1 MATYQQG
8 STNEVPGD
16 TNAKAVPA
24 VFVTG
29 LNPPTHGR
37 DGVAFTLHAL
47 GSGFAAGSVLNYD
60 GVDKATTVNSATDV
74 SASIT
79 EVGGNA
85 ARAVPVVVKSGN
97 GFATPAAFPV
107 T

>member
-8 STNEVPGD
+8 SRNEVPGD

-24 VFVTG
+24 VFLTG
-29 LNPPTHGR
+29 LTPPTHAR

-47 GSGFAAGSVLNYD
+47 GVGFAAGAVLNYD

-79 EVGGNA
+79 EVAGNT
-85 ARAVPVVVKSGN
+85 ARAVPVLVKSGP
-97 GFATPAAFPV
+97 GYSTPAAFSV

>member
-1 MATYQQG
+1 MAIYLQG
-8 STNEVPGD
+8 STTEVPGD

-24 VFVTG
+24 VFLAG
-29 LNPPTHGR
+29 FNPVTHGR

-47 GSGFAAGSVLNYD
+47 GSNFAAGAILNYD
-60 GVDKATTVNSATDV
+60 GADKATTVNSAGDV

-79 EVGGNA
+79 EVAGNA
-85 ARAVPVVVKSGN
+85 ARAVPVFVKSGN
-97 GFATPAAFPV
+97 GYTTPLSFPV